1 MARPMQLN
9 EKVRC
14 GALSVNDRGKLTQQE
29 ILELI
34 FLAGSMGSW
43 FFLSFSPAT
52 LIL

>member
-9 EKVRC
+9 EKVRY
-14 GALSVNDRGKLTQQE
+14 GPLSANGRSKPTQQE
-29 ILELI
+29 ILELV
-34 FLAGSMGSW
+34 FLAESMGSW

>member
-9 EKVRC
+9 EKVRY
-14 GALSVNDRGKLTQQE
+14 GALSANGRSKPTQQE
-29 ILELI
+29 ILELV
-34 FLAGSMGSW
+34 FLAESMGSW